1 MNGSPDR
8 QMSRICYKTLSDA
21 MALADGTPDR
31 IWIMVRW
38 DDGPSAR
45 VWFELDDHAF
55 TACELEWKHGGDEA
69 YPVFH
74 KIEPL
79 IVSVIE
85 NDLWALDSVSIM
97 TSNQCLC
104 LVTGAKTV
112 IRLGNA
118 YSEKEWLEASD
129 RWVNRLNERLSGVAS
144 SDSLIDRQIDEA
156 WA

>member
-8 QMSRICYKTLSDA
+8 KISTICDKTLSDA
-21 MALADGTPDR
+21 MILAGGTPDR

-45 VWFELDDHAF
+45 VWFELDNHAF
-55 TACELEWKHGGDEA
+55 TACELEWRHGGDEA

-85 NDLWALDSVSIM
+85 NDLWALGSDNRIV
-97 TSNQCLC
+97 NGQCFC
-104 LVTGAKTV
+104 LTGTKTV

-118 YSEKEWLEASD
+118 YSEEEWLEASD
-129 RWVNRLNERLSGVAS
+129 RWVNRLNARLAGEFSIES
-144 SDSLIDRQIDEA
+144 IIDRQIDEA
-156 WA
+156 RV